1 MYFSFEGFEFVLNLC
16 NHMYFVLFQNFIR
29 SKSYDSFDGNI
40 YFSYISLLCSHIYF
54 VFVSIISKQ

>member
-40 YFSYISLLCSHIYF
+40 YFSLIFLCCVVIYILFLF
-54 VFVSIISKQ
+54 Q